1 MIGSLIS
8 IAIYSNWHAFF
19 EIFYNYFPKLAKGRF
34 EALFSAETKVL
45 KFNAKHKTMG
55 KGKDLFGHYNDL
67 AKEKGPG
74 SEESKYAGILF
85 QSLLMLGERRTFELL
100 EEADEKGKKL
110 KLEYNNAVKRSTAC
124 PCGVTLT

>member
-1 MIGSLIS
+1 MRSDLWPDRLL
-8 IAIYSNWHAFF
+8 WHVFF
-19 EIFYNYFPKLAKGRF
+19 ENFYNYFSKLAKAKF
-34 EALFSAETKVL
+34 KVL
-45 KFNAKHKTMG
+45 PDVKTEILKFKAKHKIMG

-110 KLEYNNAVKRSTAC
+110 KLEYNSTVKRGPAC

>member
-1 MIGSLIS
+1 
-8 IAIYSNWHAFF
+8 
-19 EIFYNYFPKLAKGRF
+19 
-34 EALFSAETKVL
+34 
-45 KFNAKHKTMG
+45 MG

-110 KLEYNNAVKRSTAC
+110 KLEYNSTVKRGAPC

>member
-1 MIGSLIS
+1 M
-8 IAIYSNWHAFF
+8 
-19 EIFYNYFPKLAKGRF
+19 AKEKF
-34 EALFSAETKVL
+34 DALFSAETKIL
-45 KFNAKHKTMG
+45 KFKAKHKNMG

-110 KLEYNNAVKRSTAC
+110 KLEYTNATKASTAC